1 MQVERIRNRKQQPAS
16 NVVEH
21 QEQNTVRKQ
30 GSEEP
35 MESSNKSDAKSGVN
49 SVRIVAL
56 LIGRNLHNERVC
68 YIGGVANAKYT
79 TPHDI
84 ALR

>member
-1 MQVERIRNRKQQPAS
+1 
-16 NVVEH
+16 
-21 QEQNTVRKQ
+21 VRKQ

-35 MESSNKSDAKSGVN
+35 MESSNKSDAKSSAN

-68 YIGGVANAKYT
+68 YIGGVGKAKYT

>member
-1 MQVERIRNRKQQPAS
+1 
-16 NVVEH
+16 
-21 QEQNTVRKQ
+21 
-30 GSEEP
+30 
-35 MESSNKSDAKSGVN
+35 MESSNKSDAKSSVN

-56 LIGRNLHNERVC
+56 LTGRNLHNERVC
-68 YIGGVANAKYT
+68 YIGGVANAQYT